1 MILCYC
7 VLLLSIAIANDRLQ
21 IIAHLSL
28 KLNNKSPINSGRLVY
43 VSRSAAAAGAS
54 EEGGWTEDGTAAAA
68 AVAAT

>member
-1 MILCYC
+1 
-7 VLLLSIAIANDRLQ
+7 LLSIAIANDRLQ

>member
-54 EEGGWTEDGTAAAA
+54 EEEGGWTEDGTAAAA
-68 AVAAT
+68 AAAT